1 MKRIDTSFV
10 IDPSIQQPFT
20 VKSLDF
26 LQDSMEEVAGVI
38 ARKLVKDRG
47 YSSNA
52 PFKIL
57 QVDSQKWWVY
67 VGGMLWLYDATT
79 TPMGANIATISNP
92 SNAADPLQFSD
103 GINRNVHNERVLVPT
118 VGTLGFGIFDLADL
132 GDLSDSLFT
141 LPITVENADMGSGW
155 STLQSV
161 RYNKTQNQPTGGRV
175 YLAGA
180 VQKATDTTNTIF
192 TFLDGYRPSNNI
204 FISAPIDLD
213 GIRSIGL
220 LQIQT
225 NGSVVVDI
233 GGTATLCKVYLDGIN
248 FQI

>member
-67 VGGMLWLYDATT
+67 VGGKLWLYDATT

-132 GDLSDSLFT
+132 IDLSDSLFT
-141 LPITVENADMGSGW
+141 LPISVSSFGTGW
-155 STLQSV
+155 SALNAVS
-161 RYNKTQNQPTGGRV
+161 YNKTQNQPTGGRV

-180 VQKATDTTNTIF
+180 VQKATNTTQVVF
-192 TFLDGYRPSNNI
+192 TLQTDYRPTSETYI
-204 FISAPIDLD
+204 TAPIDLD

-225 NGSVVVDI
+225 DGDIIVDI
-233 GGTATLCKVYLDGIN
+233 GGSATLCKVYLDGVN